1 MKTTQY
7 LLSLRQPVI
16 ISEKSASVGAHQSL
30 DYIKG
35 STLLGLLASRLY
47 SQLSQEDAFLMFH
60 SGKVRFNDALPVD
73 QESLQVAYPVPM
85 CLHSFKAEK
94 YADGQILFSDKI
106 FDISQIA
113 KDEEL
118 KKAAISKQPV
128 QLRNFYITMDG
139 QRLSPNKELT
149 LKTAIDPKQNRAKNA
164 QLFGYEAL
172 SAHQQFSFSIQA
184 DDDVPYHLID
194 KLSAVVGKAQ
204 LGRSRSAQFGAV
216 EIKSLESDN
225 SEVPKNNAQGLLTL
239 WLLSDLQLQQNG
251 QPTLIPSPEVLG
263 LPKGTKWLA
272 EKSFLRSRRY
282 SMYNAY
288 RRHYDK
294 ERQVISRGSILRYE
308 LPSDFSDYDSL
319 YQRLSKGIGL
329 QTECGLGQV
338 SINPDILSNTHPTW
352 KQNSKKVVKQTISQA
367 ELPQN
372 STLISVLLRKQQ
384 ISEIGSQPRQ
394 IAAEI
399 FNELCAKITQ
409 ARRFQGLVRGMPLEP
424 SPPSRT
430 QFGRLKELAN
440 QYRANPNGLW
450 KSLVNNDDAMLKVST
465 ESNGTNRQSGASY
478 KSSGWEVKFAPELKA
493 SLGQFLQDELK
504 KHQNK
509 SYFAYIVAELA
520 ILGLS
525 DVWEDYCTGKRPTA
539 TEMQEIAIQRQ
550 EQQ

>member
-16 ISEKSASVGAHQSL
+16 ISEKSASVGAHQCL

-106 FDISQIA
+106 FDISQIT

-149 LKTAIDPKQNRAKNA
+149 LKTAIDPKQNRAKDA

-184 DDDVPYHLID
+184 DDDVPDHLID

-216 EIKSLESDN
+216 EIKSLESDKP
-225 SEVPKNNAQGLLTL
+225 EVPKNNAQGFLTL

-319 YQRLSKGIGL
+319 YQKLSKGIGL

-384 ISEIGSQPRQ
+384 IAEIGSQPRQ

-409 ARRFQGLVRGMPLEP
+409 ARRFQGLVMGMPLEP

-465 ESNGTNRQSGASY
+465 ESIVTNRQSGASY
-478 KSSGWEVKFAPELKA
+478 KSSGWEVKFAPDLKA

-509 SYFAYIVAELA
+509 SYFSYIVAELA

>member
-16 ISEKSASVGAHQSL
+16 ISEKSASVGAHQGL

-106 FDISQIA
+106 FDISQIT

-149 LKTAIDPKQNRAKNA
+149 LKTAIDPKQNRAKDA

-184 DDDVPYHLID
+184 DDDVPDHLID

-216 EIKSLESDN
+216 EIKSLESDKP
-225 SEVPKNNAQGLLTL
+225 EVPKNNAQGFLTL

-319 YQRLSKGIGL
+319 YQKLSKGIGL

-384 ISEIGSQPRQ
+384 IAEIGSQPRQ
-394 IAAEI
+394 ISAEI

-409 ARRFQGLVRGMPLEP
+409 ARRFQGLVMGMPLEP

-465 ESNGTNRQSGASY
+465 ESIVTNRQSGASY
-478 KSSGWEVKFAPELKA
+478 KSSGWEVKFAPDLKA

-509 SYFAYIVAELA
+509 SYFSYIVAELA

>member
-1 MKTTQY
+1 MKTTRY

-16 ISEKSASVGAHQSL
+16 ISEKSASVGAHQGL

-106 FDISQIA
+106 FDISQIT

-149 LKTAIDPKQNRAKNA
+149 LKTAIDPKQNRAKDA

-184 DDDVPYHLID
+184 DDDVPDHLID

-216 EIKSLESDN
+216 EIKSLESDKP
-225 SEVPKNNAQGLLTL
+225 EVPKNNAQGFLTL

-319 YQRLSKGIGL
+319 YQKLSKGIGL

-352 KQNSKKVVKQTISQA
+352 KQNPKKVVKQTISQA

-384 ISEIGSQPRQ
+384 IDEIGSQPRQ

-409 ARRFQGLVRGMPLEP
+409 ARKFQGLVRGMPLEP

-465 ESNGTNRQSGASY
+465 ESIVTNRQSGASY
-478 KSSGWEVKFAPELKA
+478 KSSGWEVKFAPDLKA